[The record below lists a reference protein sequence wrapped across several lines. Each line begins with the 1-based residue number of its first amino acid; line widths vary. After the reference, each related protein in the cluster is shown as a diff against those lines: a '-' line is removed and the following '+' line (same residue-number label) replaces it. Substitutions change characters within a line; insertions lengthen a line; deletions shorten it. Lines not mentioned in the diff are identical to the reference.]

1 MAVKPNR
8 FVAIAVVL
16 SLCCVMFCGCQKK
29 EEPDFSGFERIA
41 ELATLECTFHNV
53 AEIYNDGTDMLFGI
67 NVGYKKAWF
76 EYDGK
81 VELGVDVSKVK
92 IEGPDANNVVT
103 ITIPK
108 AQVLGL
114 PDADESTF
122 SDIYQDTG
130 VFTKITAVD
139 KSEAYKLAQSNMRET
154 AENDSVLMEQAQTRA
169 KTLLGQFVLN
179 IGEKQE
185 RTYELKFVDAE

>member
-1 MAVKPNR
+1 MKPNR
-8 FVAIAVVL
+8 FVAIAVAL
-16 SLCCVMFCGCQKK
+16 SLCCVMFCGCQKQ

-92 IEGPDANNVVT
+92 IEGPDVNNVVT

-179 IGEKQE
+179 IGEKQG
-185 RTYELKFVDAE
+185 RTYELKFIDAE